1 MPIDS
6 DRCFEPLRIMVLTVS
21 DTRTLDNDRSGD
33 ILAELIVKA
42 GHSLARRKLVRDEQT
57 EIIAALEAGR
67 NDAAIDVV
75 ITTGGTGITARD
87 VTPEAFAH
95 IVEKE
100 LRGFGEIFRQ
110 QSFAKIGTS
119 AIQTRASAGIS
130 GATIFFILPGSPG
143 ACKDA
148 WALIVEMLDNR
159 YRPCNLSEMRPRML

>member
-1 MPIDS
+1 MPTDHTRSFI
-6 DRCFEPLRIMVLTVS
+6 PLNIQIITVS
-21 DTRTLDNDRSGD
+21 DTRTLATDRSGD
-33 ILAELIVKA
+33 TLENLTTSA
-42 GHSLARRKLVRDEQT
+42 GHCVAQRVLVRDEIP
-57 EIIAALEAGR
+57 EIVAALSTGR
-67 NDAAIDVV
+67 DDKAIDVV

-100 LRGFGEIFRQ
+100 LSGFGEIFRQ
-110 QSFAKIGTS
+110 QSFMKIGTS
-119 AIQTRASAGIS
+119 AIQGRATAGIS

-159 YRPCNLSEMRPRML
+159 YRPCNLNEMRERL

>member
-1 MPIDS
+1 MATPN
-6 DRCFEPLRIMVLTVS
+6 FEPLSIAVITVS
-21 DTRTLDNDRSGD
+21 DTRILDNDRSGD
-33 ILAELIVKA
+33 TLVDLITQA
-42 GHSLARRKLVRDEQT
+42 GHHVARRVLVRDEQP
-57 EIIAALEAGR
+57 EIVAALLAGR
-67 NDAAIDVV
+67 NDDAIDVV

-87 VTPEAFAH
+87 VTPEAFAQ

-110 QSFAKIGTS
+110 QSFTKIGTS

-148 WALIVEMLDNR
+148 WGLIVEMLDNR
-159 YRPCNLSEMRPRML
+159 YRPCNLSEMRPRMRKS